1 LRIHPAPYESRLI
14 LSGESSKF
22 SLMLVTTP
30 LTGEYNS
37 ETVLTASISP
47 NGSPATTLSPISG
60 NSKKIISPS

>member
-1 LRIHPAPYESRLI
+1 
-14 LSGESSKF
+14 
-22 SLMLVTTP
+22 MLVTTP

-47 NGSPATTLSPISG
+47 NDSPATTLSPISG